1 MRRSRLRWSDV
12 GLLGLLGIRGRP
24 LRAALS
30 GLGVAIG
37 IACVVAVLGV
47 SASSQARLLAEIDAL
62 GTNLLT
68 VTAGTSFD
76 GGPARLP
83 ATAPEMIGRI
93 DGVRQVAYL
102 GQVRGGVYRH
112 DQMPAGQSGGLS
124 IQAASLTLPATL
136 QVPVVSGVW
145 LNAATARFPAT
156 VLGAAAAR
164 RLGVAE
170 VRGDPQVYL
179 GGQWFTVVG
188 ILGPSPLDN
197 TVDQAVLVGV
207 PVATERLGF
216 DGHPTKIYERS
227 TDDAVAAVRTRLS
240 RMANPEHPDE
250 VRLSRPSDALVARAA
265 AQRVYTGLWVGLGG
279 VALLVG
285 SLGIANVMVI
295 GVLERR
301 GEIGMR
307 RALGATR
314 RHVRWQFFV
323 ESVLLSAGGG
333 VVGAALGAAVTV
345 GYAVSRDW
353 TVVVP
358 GAAVAGG
365 LVASVVSGAVAGIY
379 PAARAA
385 RMSPAEALRAV

>member
-1 MRRSRLRWSDV
+1 MTGGDV
-12 GLLGLLGIRGRP
+12 VLLGLLGIRGRP
-24 LRAALS
+24 LRAVLS

-68 VTAGTSFD
+68 VTAGQSLSGD
-76 GGPARLP
+76 PAQLP
-83 ATAPEMIGRI
+83 ATAPAMIARI
-93 DGVRQVAYL
+93 DGVQRVAYV

-112 DQMPAGQSGGLS
+112 DRMPAGQGGGLS
-124 IQAASLTLPATL
+124 IQAASLTLPETL

-145 LNAATARFPAT
+145 LNEATARFPAV

-164 RLGVAE
+164 RLGV
-170 VRGDPQVYL
+170 VGVTGGRQVYL
-179 GGQWFTVVG
+179 AGQWFTVVG
-188 ILGPSPLDN
+188 VLGPAALDPA
-197 TVDQAVLVGV
+197 VDQAALVGL
-207 PVATERLGF
+207 PVAAERLGF

-227 TDDAVAAVRTRLS
+227 PDDRVAAVRAQLS
-240 RMANPEHPDE
+240 RMANPAAPDE
-250 VRLSRPSDALVARAA
+250 VQLSRPSDALVARAA
-265 AQRVYTGLWVGLGG
+265 AQTVYTGLWVGLGG

-333 VVGAALGAAVTV
+333 VVGAALGAAVTI
-345 GYAVSRDW
+345 GYAAGRDW
-353 TVVVP
+353 AAVVP
-358 GAAVAGG
+358 GPAVLGG
-365 LVASVVSGAVAGIY
+365 LAASVVSGVVAGIY

-385 RMSPAEALRAV
+385 RMSPTEALRAV